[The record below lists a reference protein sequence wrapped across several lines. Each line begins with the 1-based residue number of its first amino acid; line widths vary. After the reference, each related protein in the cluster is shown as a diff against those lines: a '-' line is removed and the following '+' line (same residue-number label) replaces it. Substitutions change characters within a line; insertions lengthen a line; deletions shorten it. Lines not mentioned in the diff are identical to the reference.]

1 MTDNENKNNENEN
14 EKLYTVTFG
23 GREYKVTKD
32 SILYHFKMMKDNID
46 KLKRLDDE

>member
-23 GREYKVTKD
+23 GREYKVTKE
-32 SILYHFKMMKDNID
+32 SILYHFHMLKHNLDAI
-46 KLKRLDDE
+46 KRLED